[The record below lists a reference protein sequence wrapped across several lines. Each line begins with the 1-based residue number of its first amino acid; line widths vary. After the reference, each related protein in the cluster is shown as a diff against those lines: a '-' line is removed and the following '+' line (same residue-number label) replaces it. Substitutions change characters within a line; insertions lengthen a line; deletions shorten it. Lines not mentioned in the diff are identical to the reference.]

1 MGRPSMG
8 CLVNDEEYLIMAGLE
23 TEVKLLKKEL
33 QDQAK
38 IHDRLDIAIE
48 KLTDVSNSIH
58 RMLAVHEEKIARQ
71 EEAIFSAEE
80 QIEVRR
86 NELTGKIDELHSR
99 ITTNTK
105 EIMSAATAQHV
116 SQNKEIQKIRDE
128 LVSRVGV
135 LERWRHVLIGGSI
148 VVGFMLHKFM
158 EFGS

>member
-1 MGRPSMG
+1 
-8 CLVNDEEYLIMAGLE
+8 MAELE

-33 QDQAK
+33 HDQAK

-71 EEAIFSAEE
+71 EEAIFAAEE

-86 NELTGKIDELHSR
+86 NELAAKIDELHSR

-105 EIMSAATAQHV
+105 EIMTAAATNAAA
-116 SQNKEIQKIRDE
+116 QNKEIQKMRDE
-128 LVSRVGV
+128 LISRVGV

-148 VVGFMLHKFM
+148 VVGFMLHKFID
-158 EFGS
+158 FGS

>member
-71 EEAIFSAEE
+71 EEAIFQAEE

-105 EIMSAATAQHV
+105 EIMTAAAAQHQQ
-116 SQNKEIQKIRDE
+116 QNKEIQRMRDE
-128 LVSRVGV
+128 LISRVGV
-135 LERWRHVLIGGSI
+135 LEKWRHVLIGGSI
-148 VVGFMLHKFM
+148 VVGFMLHKFI